1 MCTITLL
8 TREGPPTILH
18 TLDDAVE
25 VLKMLPNKAADA
37 AVLRDGL
44 KGAIGGLVSQCRTT
58 NGDVVD
64 VGDRI
69 LRNFQLKDVCHVFVK
84 DGDSI
89 SPTHRELGEM
99 EGAVWCLESGVVARC
114 FSESTFVISDIQ
126 VEHSSTGATCELLG
140 YLFCE
145 RCDSVE
151 GFETVDGMN
160 GVGFFLCYAEPAR
173 AV

>member
-1 MCTITLL
+1 
-8 TREGPPTILH
+8 
-18 TLDDAVE
+18 
-25 VLKMLPNKAADA
+25 MLPNTPANPT
-37 AVLRDGL
+37 VLQDCLEGV
-44 KGAIGGLVSQCRTT
+44 IGGLVSRCGTM
-58 NGDVVD
+58 NGDIVD
-64 VGDRI
+64 VGDRV
-69 LRNFQLKDVCHVFVK
+69 LRNLQLKDVCHVVVE

-89 SPTHRELGEM
+89 SPTHQELGEM

-114 FSESTFVISDIQ
+114 FGESTFVISDIQ